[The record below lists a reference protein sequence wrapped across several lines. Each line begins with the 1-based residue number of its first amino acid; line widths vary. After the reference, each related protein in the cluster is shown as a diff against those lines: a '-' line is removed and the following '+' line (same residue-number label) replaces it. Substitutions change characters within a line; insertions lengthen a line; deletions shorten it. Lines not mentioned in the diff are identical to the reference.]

1 MIAVTTP
8 DTIPCRVKGVF
19 CYRYTPY
26 RNVSFCI
33 DELIKIIQDIER
45 RQILVDEYRNNN
57 QRKQK
62 TYGILLHSIGRRTG
76 FKSVYRILPELIS
89 KGYIHDEYTSSCRH
103 PVPSRR
109 NKSVVE
115 EQDDRLLKTVE
126 EIKKA
131 NMKTDEVTLNI
142 LVRSFLGRA
151 THHLKEEISN
161 IKRISLD
168 HRFDLKDLPSS
179 NLGLDR
185 KRFGRFT
192 KPLCSMLSNAY
203 PRANCTHK
211 FNQLK
216 IERKF
221 ETRKFKSNSNIK

>member
-89 KGYIHDEYTSSCRH
+89 KGYIHDEYTSRSTSYSALPRTESTI
-103 PVPSRR
+103 PTPIMIIPS
-109 NKSVVE
+109 
-115 EQDDRLLKTVE
+115 LHAGT
-126 EIKKA
+126 
-131 NMKTDEVTLNI
+131 
-142 LVRSFLGRA
+142 
-151 THHLKEEISN
+151 
-161 IKRISLD
+161 
-168 HRFDLKDLPSS
+168 
-179 NLGLDR
+179 
-185 KRFGRFT
+185 
-192 KPLCSMLSNAY
+192 
-203 PRANCTHK
+203 
-211 FNQLK
+211 NQL
-216 IERKF
+216 
-221 ETRKFKSNSNIK
+221 